1 MINSSTFN
9 GSGLNAS
16 KATVISGALAAS
28 ETNKDTA
35 KINGT
40 NSGAGV
46 RTGNLAISES
56 GKDTLYINGYVP
68 AELEELEGL
77 IRRSTL
83 PTFIELFRINLST
96 ITGQTS
102 VYKFTPMFN
111 TNNPGD
117 GHIVWGG
124 ENYLPFPISIS
135 GIGFS
140 VDDAPSRPT
149 LNIAN
154 INKLFGMLTFTVQ
167 DVIGAEVTYIRTF
180 EQYIGGDG
188 ALSAPPLKFFIA
200 RKTAHNLM
208 NISFELR
215 SPVDK
220 ERAFFPKR
228 QMLKTEFPGLG
239 TNKVAQ

>member
-9 GSGLNAS
+9 SSGLNAS
-16 KATVISGALAAS
+16 KATVISGTLAVS
-28 ETNKDTA
+28 EINKDTA
-35 KINGT
+35 SI
-40 NSGAGV
+40 SGASGGAGI
-46 RTGNLAISES
+46 RTGNIAVTES
-56 GKDTLYINGYVP
+56 GKDAIYCKGYVVI
-68 AELEELEGL
+68 ELDGL
-77 IRRSTL
+77 VQRSTL
-83 PTFIELFRINLST
+83 PTFIELFKIDLST

-102 VYKFTPMFN
+102 VYRFTPMFN

-140 VDDAPSRPT
+140 IDDAPSRPT

-154 INKLFGMLTFTVQ
+154 INKLFGMLSFTVQ
-167 DVIGAEVTYIRTF
+167 DIIGAEVTYIRTF
-180 EQYIGGDG
+180 EQYIGGEG